1 MPFDIIENSRLRNT
15 WYKYQH
21 ILAEMNGYYNK
32 KEFIQNQMDTNKL
45 SRWEATLAFEE
56 EIKKVE
62 RQCREEM
69 NQIHKQVIAER
80 KKMAEL
86 FRIRE
91 EEEERERQAVLEKRR
106 KARELRKEQLKNSP
120 PPLRRSARVHS
131 KTSNDPLAKYR
142 CGSMYTK
149 TA

>member
-80 KKMAEL
+80 KKMAEI

-120 PPLRRSARVHS
+120 PPLRRSARVRN
-131 KTSNDPLAKYR
+131 KMQTQ
-142 CGSMYTK
+142 
-149 TA
+149 

>member
-32 KEFIQNQMDTNKL
+32 KEFIQKQMDTNKL

-80 KKMAEL
+80 KKMTEL

-120 PPLRRSARVHS
+120 PPLRRSARVRN
-131 KTSNDPLAKYR
+131 KMQTQ
-142 CGSMYTK
+142 
-149 TA
+149 

>member
-1 MPFDIIENSRLRNT
+1 MPFNLKENSRLRNT

-69 NQIHKQVIAER
+69 NQIHKQVVAER
-80 KKMAEL
+80 KKMTEL

-120 PPLRRSARVHS
+120 PPLRRSARVRN
-131 KTSNDPLAKYR
+131 KMQTQ
-142 CGSMYTK
+142 
-149 TA
+149 

>member
-1 MPFDIIENSRLRNT
+1 
-15 WYKYQH
+15 
-21 ILAEMNGYYNK
+21 
-32 KEFIQNQMDTNKL
+32 MDTNKL

-69 NQIHKQVIAER
+69 NQIHKQVVAER
-80 KKMAEL
+80 KKMTEL

-120 PPLRRSARVHS
+120 PPLRRSARVRN
-131 KTSNDPLAKYR
+131 KMQTQ
-142 CGSMYTK
+142 
-149 TA
+149 

>member
-69 NQIHKQVIAER
+69 NQIHKQVVAER
-80 KKMAEL
+80 KKMTEL

-120 PPLRRSARVHS
+120 PPLRRSARVRN
-131 KTSNDPLAKYR
+131 KMQTQ
-142 CGSMYTK
+142 
-149 TA
+149 

>member
-1 MPFDIIENSRLRNT
+1 
-15 WYKYQH
+15 
-21 ILAEMNGYYNK
+21 
-32 KEFIQNQMDTNKL
+32 MDTNKL

-80 KKMAEL
+80 KKMAEI

-91 EEEERERQAVLEKRR
+91 EEEERERQAKR

-120 PPLRRSARVHS
+120 PPLRRSARVRN
-131 KTSNDPLAKYR
+131 KMQTQ
-142 CGSMYTK
+142 
-149 TA
+149 